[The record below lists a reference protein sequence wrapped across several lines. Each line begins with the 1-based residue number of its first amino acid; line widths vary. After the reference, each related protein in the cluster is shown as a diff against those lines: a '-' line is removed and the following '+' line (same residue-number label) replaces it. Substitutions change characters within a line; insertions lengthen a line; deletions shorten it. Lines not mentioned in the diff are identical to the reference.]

1 MTLNDLLD
9 IAIQQEVNSQKL
21 YAELLGIVA
30 DKDARTFL
38 SGLVEEEK
46 RHEATLLMVKE
57 MELYDGTLTVNEAV
71 MNYSIPA
78 THTARTSIER
88 ASTIED
94 VLAMALERE
103 FRAHRIFTALA
114 SAVGHPELK
123 QLFSSLAEEENQH
136 HASIRKRFDIQQ
148 GELGFEM

>member
-9 IAIQQEVNSQKL
+9 VAIQLEIKSQKL
-21 YAELLGIVA
+21 YAGLLDVVT
-30 DKDARTFL
+30 DKDARAFL

-57 MELYDGTLTVNEAV
+57 MELYDGSLTVNEAV
-71 MNYSIPA
+71 IHYAVPA
-78 THTARTSIER
+78 AQEARRVIDST
-88 ASTIED
+88 STIED
-94 VLAMALERE
+94 ILAVALERE

-114 SAVGHPELK
+114 AAFGHPELK
-123 QLFSSLAEEENQH
+123 RLFSSLAEEETQH
-136 HASIRKRFDIQQ
+136 HANIRKRFGIQQ